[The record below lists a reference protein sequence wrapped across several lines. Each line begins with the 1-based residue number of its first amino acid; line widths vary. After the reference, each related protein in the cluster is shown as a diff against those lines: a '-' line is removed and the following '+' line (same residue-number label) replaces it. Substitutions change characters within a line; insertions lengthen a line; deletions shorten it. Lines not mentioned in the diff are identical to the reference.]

1 MGLEKQLNSN
11 NKHKGIWRITIQI
24 PFFNTKNGGI
34 NMVER
39 FTITTTIVE
48 NGYLHYKVHDNLT
61 GDEIHCELN
70 ELNESIWQLLGV

>member
-39 FTITTTIVE
+39 FKITTTIVE

-70 ELNESIWQLLGV
+70 ELNEAIWQLLGV